1 MKGNSEGESG
11 KQKEE
16 GYHITPPEGT
26 FTFDGRRAVGQQIAE
41 LVARRFRE

>member
-16 GYHITPPEGT
+16 GYRITPPEGT
-26 FTFDGRRAVGQQIAE
+26 FDGQRAVGQQIAE